1 MSVKTPTRRARDSY
15 FALVKRFPVR
25 RLRSEADYRAA
36 RAVARDLM
44 RRGTVDELDAGAGD
58 YLEALA
64 KFIEEYESGAFPIRS
79 RAPRETLRFLM
90 EQHGMRAIDLAAI
103 VGGSG
108 AAKAGRA
115 LPREAVLFL

>member
-1 MSVKTPTRRARDSY
+1 MT
-15 FALVKRFPVR
+15 
-25 RLRSEADYRAA
+25 
-36 RAVARDLM
+36 
-44 RRGTVDELDAGAGD
+44 RGTVEELDAGAGD

-64 KFIEEYESGAFPIRS
+64 KFIEEHESGAFPIRS

-108 AAKAGRA
+108 AASMLLKGDREPSKAQIQKAGRA
-115 LPREAVLFL
+115 LPRESRAVSVAHVLPFTDNVARRLSIGIGLVLS